1 MSPISSPSIDS
12 LIGISAAP
20 ESAASNT
27 PAEIEG
33 TGVPATNWL
42 TAWLGQTQ
50 SSEEAGEPSP
60 TGTSAASFR
69 QVQWLTLLPS
79 VPAFQ
84 DLLAPLAMD
93 EIAQDETN
101 MDDEELGSGIAAPVI
116 PQISAAPVPPATE
129 TPVNIVAPKAG
140 RIETIQQRTEPL
152 ASPPDK
158 GELIWEA
165 EFVVAEKA
173 PEPVEI
179 ADAGSLT
186 ETALAARRDRAAVAG
201 TEMRDSRQR
210 SPEEQSPERRQGEG
224 QSRRPAAEAAV
235 EPSATG
241 KPTEPVQRKSPQS
254 PAGTFEAPVLEAV
267 TRGNTKVEF
276 RSPAATAEAIGTPA
290 AEASVEP
297 SATGKPTEPVQR
309 ETPPSPAGTSEVVV
323 PNVAPQGNTKVE
335 FRSPAA
341 AAEATGTTA
350 AVSVEPEAARPLR
363 PTRIATLYVDVPTPG
378 GEADA
383 GTIRLA
389 VSQRGDQV
397 NVRLRSWDAGATPI
411 ENDRM
416 QPLLQSLAE
425 QGYAA
430 NSGNNDQQPSQ
441 NADDRQRKNQ
451 ERQEQAFLL
460 RRQFKNQNTEQ
471 FDLQAQIEGFSNS
484 QQQGAFR

>member
-20 ESAASNT
+20 VSAASNT
-27 PAEIEG
+27 PAETEG

-50 SSEEAGEPSP
+50 SSEEAGEPSA
-60 TGTSAASFR
+60 TGTSAASVR
-69 QVQWLTLLPS
+69 QVQWLNLLPS

-101 MDDEELGSGIAAPVI
+101 MDDEELGSGIAATVI
-116 PQISAAPVPPATE
+116 PQISATPVAPETE

-210 SPEEQSPERRQGEG
+210 SPEEQSAERRQSEG

-267 TRGNTKVEF
+267 PRGNTKVEF

-309 ETPPSPAGTSEVVV
+309 ETPPSPAGTSEAVVL
-323 PNVAPQGNTKVE
+323 NVAPQGNTKVE

-341 AAEATGTTA
+341 AEATGTTA
-350 AVSVEPEAARPLR
+350 AVSVEPETARPLR
-363 PTRIATLYVDVPTPG
+363 PTRIATLYVDVPAPG
-378 GEADA
+378 GDADA

-397 NVRLRSWDAGATPI
+397 NVRLRSWDAGAMPI

-416 QPLLQSLAE
+416 KPLLQSLAE

-430 NSGNNDQQPSQ
+430 NSGNTDQQPSPS
-441 NADDRQRKNQ
+441 ADDRQRKNQ

-460 RRQFKNQNTEQ
+460 RRQLKNLNTEQ